1 MTPKLRIHFGMTKLL
16 ALLRAL
22 FAAPA
27 QFPREQQ
34 RFVVLIAVAAAVAA
48 PVHAGF
54 VTLFFWMGMP
64 PLALYNILSV
74 LIWVAMPP
82 LARRG
87 FVYLPATLVA
97 AEVAIHCA
105 LCTFFIG
112 WNCGAAFMLL
122 LFGPFVFGFPF
133 HRWYRVLWIVVVST
147 EFALLFHFGPAVA
160 WTGPSWVLAVL
171 TVQNIA
177 AVLGLGFL
185 LAGYQSALVAQA
197 ERALESEH
205 ARSEALLHNILPP
218 VIAERL
224 KGGGIIAD
232 TFPEASVLFADIAD
246 FTPTSQSMT
255 AAEVVQMLDE
265 LFSRMDALVHER
277 GLEKI
282 KTIGDAYMIAA
293 GVPVHRADHAEAIV
307 AFALEL
313 TRLMA
318 DYNRDTGRALRLRIG
333 INSGPVVAGVIGR
346 LRFLYDLWG
355 DCVNTAARMESHG
368 LPGEIQITEATYR
381 LVRDKYT
388 ATERG
393 VIDVKGKG
401 PMRVY
406 LLQAES
412 GGSAAG

>member
-1 MTPKLRIHFGMTKLL
+1 MTKVL
-16 ALLRAL
+16 AFVRDL
-22 FAAPA
+22 FAAPP

-54 VTLFFWMGMP
+54 VALFLWMGIM
-64 PLALYNILSV
+64 PLALYNVLSV
-74 LIWVAMPP
+74 AIWVCTPP

-87 FVYLPATLVA
+87 YVYLPATLVA

-133 HRWYRVLWIVVVST
+133 HRWYRALWIVIISA
-147 EFALLFHFGPAVA
+147 EFALLFYFGPANA
-160 WTGPSWVLAVL
+160 WTGPTWILAVL
-171 TVQNIA
+171 TGQNIA
-177 AVLGLGFL
+177 AVLTLGFL
-185 LAGYQSALVAQA
+185 LAGYQAALVGRA
-197 ERALESEH
+197 ERALEMEH
-205 ARSEALLHNILPP
+205 ARSETLLHNILPP
-218 VIAERL
+218 VIADRL
-224 KGGGIIAD
+224 KDGGIIAD

-246 FTPTSQSMT
+246 FTPTSQAMT
-255 AAEVVQMLDE
+255 ATEVVQMLDG
-265 LFSRMDALVHER
+265 LFSRMDALVRER

-282 KTIGDAYMIAA
+282 KTIGDAYMVAA
-293 GVPVHRADHAEAIV
+293 GVPVHRSDHAESIV

-313 TRLMA
+313 TQLMA
-318 DYNRDTGRALRLRIG
+318 AYNRDTGRNLRLRIG

-368 LPGEIQITEATYR
+368 LAGEIQITEATYLLIR
-381 LVRDKYT
+381 EKYA

-393 VIDVKGKG
+393 IIEVKGKG
-401 PMRVY
+401 PMRTY
-406 LLQAES
+406 LLQP
-412 GGSAAG
+412 AA